1 MLILGFVLAGIM
13 GILLGMLGGGGSILT
28 VPILVYVLSVSDD
41 IAPSYSL
48 FVVGVASAIGAVQYV
63 RLKQFSWKVSL
74 VYGIPSM
81 IAVYFNQA
89 FVRNWIPDAFRM
101 FGTEV
106 SRGTLLMVLFAIMML
121 LAAWSMIRKK
131 SRQTPDNLDIGS
143 EDFKYPK
150 IAMMGL
156 LEGMLTGLVG
166 AGGGFIIVPIL
177 VSMAKLPIKKA
188 VGTSLLIMAVKSL
201 IGFGGALGNIQIDW
215 PLLTTVH
222 RDRRRRHRGR
232 GTFIETCTCGKTQT
246 VLWLVYLGDGHIY
259 CRQNPARRIGLKLGT
274 EAYRHQLS
282 DTARNQ
288 GKSINCGGT

>member
-89 FVRNWIPDAFRM
+89 FVRNWIPDAFNM

-150 IAMMGL
+150 IALMGL

-215 PLLTTVH
+215 PLLLPFTGIAAVGIVVGARLSKH
-222 RDRRRRHRGR
+222 VPAAKLKLFFGWFILAM
-232 GTFIETCTCGKTQT
+232 GTFIVVKT
-246 VLWLVYLGDGHIY
+246 LLD
-259 CRQNPARRIGLKLGT
+259 A
-274 EAYRHQLS
+274 
-282 DTARNQ
+282 
-288 GKSINCGGT
+288 

>member
-1 MLILGFVLAGIM
+1 
-13 GILLGMLGGGGSILT
+13 
-28 VPILVYVLSVSDD
+28 
-41 IAPSYSL
+41 
-48 FVVGVASAIGAVQYV
+48 
-63 RLKQFSWKVSL
+63 
-74 VYGIPSM
+74 M

-215 PLLTTVH
+215 PLLLPFTGIAAVGIVVGARLSKH
-222 RDRRRRHRGR
+222 VPAAKLKLFFGWFILAM
-232 GTFIETCTCGKTQT
+232 GTFIVVKT
-246 VLWLVYLGDGHIY
+246 LLD
-259 CRQNPARRIGLKLGT
+259 A
-274 EAYRHQLS
+274 
-282 DTARNQ
+282 
-288 GKSINCGGT
+288 